1 MIIKKTLNKKFDL
14 VVIGAGSGGLAAAKR
29 AARHGAKVCIVEGDK
44 IGGTC
49 VIRGCVPKK
58 LMVYAANSRKNI
70 LNSKG
75 YGLSSEKLSFDSK
88 VLLKSI
94 KNEVNRLSELH
105 LNALEKLKITTIRGW
120 GRFKNKDHLDIID
133 IDKKSVLDTV
143 NAEKF
148 LISVGGKPIKLN
160 IPGSEFSWS
169 SNEIFELEELPKS
182 ILIIGGGYIA
192 CEFAC
197 IFNNLGINVT
207 QLLRSNNLLNGF
219 DLDLSSS
226 LRETMI
232 SSGITLI
239 FNDELL
245 KIEKKEKKIFDFIL
259 KSGQKCDA
267 ESFLYAIGREPNLDL
282 INIQELD
289 LKMNGKFIEV
299 NEINQTNKSNIFAI
313 GDVIDK
319 PNLTPVAIEQGRVF
333 ADNFYGNLNRSIN
346 YEYIPKA
353 VFSNPE
359 IATVGLTEK
368 EANNMFG
375 EKNIEIFKCKFKPM
389 SNTFKNINSKCLLKL
404 VVNKSNDKVI
414 GCHMFGES
422 SAEIIQMASISLSMG
437 VTKEQF
443 NSTMALHPTISEEYV
458 TMY

>member
-1 MIIKKTLNKKFDL
+1 MNKKFDL
-14 VVIGAGSGGLAAAKR
+14 IVIGAGSGGLAAAKR
-29 AARHGAKVCIVEGDK
+29 ASKHGAKVCIVEGDK

-70 LNSKG
+70 LSSRG
-75 YGLSSEKLSFDSK
+75 YGLTHEKLSFDSK
-88 VLLKSI
+88 FLLKSI
-94 KNEVNRLSELH
+94 RNEVDRLSELH
-105 LNALEKLKITTIRGW
+105 FNSLEKLKIKIFKGW
-120 GRFKNKDHLDIID
+120 GRFKNKNQLDVIAP
-133 IDKKSVLDTV
+133 DKRNVLETIS
-143 NAEKF
+143 AENF

-169 SNEIFELEELPKS
+169 SNEIFELEKLPES

-197 IFNNLGINVT
+197 ILNNLGIHVT

-226 LRETMI
+226 LKETMI
-232 SSGITLI
+232 SSGIKLI
-239 FNDELL
+239 FNNELL
-245 KIEKKEKKIFDFIL
+245 KIEKKDGLFDFIL
-259 KSGQKCDA
+259 KSGQKCNA
-267 ESFLYAIGREPNLDL
+267 ESFLYAIGREPNLDFL
-282 INIQELD
+282 NIQELD
-289 LKMNGKFIEV
+289 LKMTGRFIEV
-299 NEINQTNKSNIFAI
+299 NELNQTNQSNIFAI

-333 ADNFYGNLNRSIN
+333 ADNFYGNLKRSIN

-368 EANNMFG
+368 EANNLYG
-375 EKNIEIFKCKFKPM
+375 EENIEIFKCKFKPM

-422 SAEIIQMASISLSMG
+422 SAEIIQMASISLSVG
-437 VTKEQF
+437 VTKKQF
-443 NSTMALHPTISEEYV
+443 DSTMALHPTISEEYV

>member
-1 MIIKKTLNKKFDL
+1 MNKKFDL

-29 AARHGAKVCIVEGDK
+29 AAKHGAKVCIVEGDK

-70 LNSKG
+70 LTSKG
-75 YGLSSEKLSFDSK
+75 YGLTYEKFSFDSK

-94 KNEVNRLSELH
+94 RNEVDRLSEFH
-105 LNALEKLKITTIRGW
+105 FNALKKLNINIYKGW
-120 GRFKNKDHLDIID
+120 GKFQNKDQLDVIAP
-133 IDKKSVLDTV
+133 DKKTVLNTIT
-143 NAEKF
+143 AEKF

-169 SNEIFELEELPKS
+169 SNEIFELEKLPES

-197 IFNNLGINVT
+197 ILNNLGVHVT

-219 DLDLSSS
+219 DCDLSSS
-226 LRETMI
+226 LKETMT
-232 SSGITLI
+232 SSGVRLI
-239 FNDELL
+239 FDDELI
-245 KIEKKEKKIFDFIL
+245 KIEKKERSFDFIL
-259 KSGQKCDA
+259 KSGNKCNS
-267 ESFLYAIGREPNLDL
+267 ESFLYAIGREPNLDSL
-282 INIQELD
+282 NIQELE

-299 NEINQTNKSNIFAI
+299 NELHQTNQSNIYAI

-319 PNLTPVAIEQGRVF
+319 PNLTPVAVEQGRVF
-333 ADNFYGNLNRSIN
+333 SDNFYGNLKRSIN

-368 EANNMFG
+368 EANNIYG
-375 EKNIEIFKCKFKPM
+375 SENIKIFKCKFKPM

-422 SAEIIQMASISLSMG
+422 SSEIIQMASISISMG
-437 VTKEQF
+437 VTKKQF
-443 NSTMALHPTISEEYV
+443 DSTMALHPTISEEYV

>member
-1 MIIKKTLNKKFDL
+1 MNKNFDL
-14 VVIGAGSGGLAAAKR
+14 IVIGAGSGGLAAAKR
-29 AARHGAKVCIVEGDK
+29 AAKYGAKVCIVEGDK

-58 LMVYAANSRKNI
+58 LMVYASISRKNI
-70 LNSKG
+70 LDSKG
-75 YGLSSEKLSFDSK
+75 YGLTHEKLSFDSK
-88 VLLKSI
+88 FLLKSI
-94 KNEVNRLSELH
+94 RNEVDRLSDLH
-105 LNALEKLKITTIRGW
+105 LNSLEKLKIKIFYGW
-120 GRFKNKDHLDIID
+120 GRFKNKSQLDVFD
-133 IDKKSVLDTV
+133 SDRKNVLETIS
-143 NAEKF
+143 AEKF

-169 SNEIFELEELPKS
+169 SNEIFELEKLPKS

-197 IFNNLGINVT
+197 IFNNLGIQVT

-226 LRETMI
+226 LKETMK
-232 SSGITLI
+232 SSGVRLI

-245 KIEKKEKKIFDFIL
+245 KIVRKEKSFDFIL
-259 KSGQKCDA
+259 KSGRKFND
-267 ESFLYAIGREPNLDL
+267 ESFLYAIGREPNLDSL
-282 INIQELD
+282 NIRELK

-299 NEINQTNKSNIFAI
+299 NKFNQTNQSNIFAI
-313 GDVIDK
+313 GDVIDR

-368 EANNMFG
+368 EANNIYG
-375 EKNIEIFKCKFKPM
+375 DANIKIFKCKFNPM

-404 VVNKSNDKVI
+404 VVNKLNNKVI

-422 SAEIIQMASISLSMG
+422 SAEIIQMVSISLSMG
-437 VTKEQF
+437 VTKKQF
-443 NSTMALHPTISEEYV
+443 DSTMALHPTISEEYV

>member
-29 AARHGAKVCIVEGDK
+29 AAKHGAKVCIVEGDK

-75 YGLSSEKLSFDSK
+75 YGLSHEKLSFDSK

-133 IDKKSVLDTV
+133 LDKKSVLDTIS
-143 NAEKF
+143 AEKF

-169 SNEIFELEELPKS
+169 SNEIFELEKLPES

-197 IFNNLGINVT
+197 IFNNLGIHVT

-226 LRETMI
+226 LKETMT
-232 SSGITLI
+232 SSGIRLI

-245 KIEKKEKKIFDFIL
+245 KIEKKKKIL
-259 KSGQKCDA
+259 
-267 ESFLYAIGREPNLDL
+267 
-282 INIQELD
+282 
-289 LKMNGKFIEV
+289 
-299 NEINQTNKSNIFAI
+299 
-313 GDVIDK
+313 
-319 PNLTPVAIEQGRVF
+319 
-333 ADNFYGNLNRSIN
+333 
-346 YEYIPKA
+346 
-353 VFSNPE
+353 
-359 IATVGLTEK
+359 
-368 EANNMFG
+368 
-375 EKNIEIFKCKFKPM
+375 
-389 SNTFKNINSKCLLKL
+389 
-404 VVNKSNDKVI
+404 
-414 GCHMFGES
+414 
-422 SAEIIQMASISLSMG
+422 
-437 VTKEQF
+437 
-443 NSTMALHPTISEEYV
+443 
-458 TMY
+458 

>member
-1 MIIKKTLNKKFDL
+1 MNKKFDL
-14 VVIGAGSGGLAAAKR
+14 IVIGAGSGGLAAAKR
-29 AARHGAKVCIVEGDK
+29 AAKYGAKVCIIEGDK

-70 LNSKG
+70 LNSNG
-75 YGLSSEKLSFDSK
+75 YGLTHEQLSFNSK
-88 VLLKSI
+88 YLLKSI
-94 KNEVNRLSELH
+94 RNEVDRLSELH
-105 LNALEKLKITTIRGW
+105 LNALEKLNISIFKGW
-120 GRFKNKDHLDIID
+120 GRFKNKNEID
-133 IDKKSVLDTV
+133 VITSDKKNILKTI

-169 SNEIFELEELPKS
+169 SNDIFELEKLPKS

-197 IFNNLGINVT
+197 IFNNLGIHVT

-226 LRETMI
+226 LKETMK
-232 SSGITLI
+232 SSGVRLI
-239 FNDELL
+239 FNDELI
-245 KIEKKEKKIFDFIL
+245 KIQKKEEFFDFIL
-259 KSGQKCDA
+259 NSGQKFNA
-267 ESFLYAIGREPNLDL
+267 ESFLYAIGREPNLDSL
-282 INIQELD
+282 NIQELK

-299 NEINQTNKSNIFAI
+299 NEFNQTNQSNIFAI
-313 GDVIDK
+313 GDVVDR

-333 ADNFYGNLNRSIN
+333 ADNFYGNLKRSIN
-346 YEYIPKA
+346 FEYIPKA

-368 EANNMFG
+368 EANNLYG
-375 EKNIEIFKCKFKPM
+375 SENIKIFKCKFKPM
-389 SNTFKNINSKCLLKL
+389 SDTFKNINSKCLLKL
-404 VVNKSNDKVI
+404 VVNKSNDNVI

-422 SAEIIQMASISLSMG
+422 SAEIIQMASIALSMG
-437 VTKEQF
+437 VTKKQF
-443 NSTMALHPTISEEYV
+443 DSTMALHPTISEEYV

>member
-1 MIIKKTLNKKFDL
+1 MIIKKTLNKNFDL
-14 VVIGAGSGGLAAAKR
+14 IVIGAGSGGLAAAKR
-29 AARHGAKVCIVEGDK
+29 AAKYGANVCIIEGDK

-70 LNSKG
+70 LNSTG
-75 YGLSSEKLSFDSK
+75 YGLTHKQLSFDSK
-88 VLLKSI
+88 FLLKSI
-94 KNEVNRLSELH
+94 RSEVDRLSELH
-105 LNALEKLKITTIRGW
+105 FNALKKLNINIYQGW
-120 GRFKNKDHLDIID
+120 GRFKNKNQLDVIAS
-133 IDKKSVLDTV
+133 DKKSLLKTIS
-143 NAEKF
+143 AENF
-148 LISVGGKPIKLN
+148 LISVGSKPIKLK

-169 SNEIFELEELPKS
+169 SNEIFELEKLPKS

-197 IFNNLGINVT
+197 IFNNLGIQVT

-219 DLDLSSS
+219 DLDLSFS
-226 LRETMI
+226 LKEAME
-232 SSGITLI
+232 SSGIRLI

-245 KIEKKEKKIFDFIL
+245 KIERRDKSFDFIL
-259 KSGQKCDA
+259 KSGQKLNA
-267 ESFLYAIGREPNLDL
+267 ENFLYAIGREPNLDFL
-282 INIQELD
+282 NIQELE
-289 LKMNGKFIEV
+289 LKMNRKFIEV
-299 NEINQTNKSNIFAI
+299 NELNQTNQSNIFAI
-313 GDVIDK
+313 GDVVDR

-333 ADNFYGNLNRSIN
+333 ADNFYGNLKRSIN
-346 YEYIPKA
+346 FEYIPKA

-368 EANNMFG
+368 EANNIYG
-375 EKNIEIFKCKFKPM
+375 DENIKIFKCKFKPM
-389 SNTFKNINSKCLLKL
+389 SDTLKNINSKCLLKL

-422 SAEIIQMASISLSMG
+422 SAEIIQMASIALGMG
-437 VTKEQF
+437 VTKREF
-443 NSTMALHPTISEEYV
+443 DSTMALHPTISEEYV

>member
-1 MIIKKTLNKKFDL
+1 LNKNFDL
-14 VVIGAGSGGLAAAKR
+14 IVIGAGSGGLAAAKR
-29 AARHGAKVCIVEGDK
+29 AAKYGAKVGIIEGDK

-58 LMVYAANSRKNI
+58 LMVYAANARKNI
-70 LNSKG
+70 LNSNG
-75 YGLSSEKLSFDSK
+75 YGLTYEKLCLNSK
-88 VLLKSI
+88 FLLNNI
-94 KNEVNRLSELH
+94 RDEVDRLSELH
-105 LNALEKLKITTIRGW
+105 YNFLNNLDIKIFNGW
-120 GRFKNKDHLDIID
+120 GRFKNKNHIDIISS
-133 IDKKSVLDTV
+133 DKKSLLENISSD
-143 NAEKF
+143 KF
-148 LISVGGKPIKLN
+148 LISVGGKPMKLN

-169 SNEIFELEELPKS
+169 SNEIFELKKLPKS

-197 IFNNLGINVT
+197 IFNNLGIKVT
-207 QLLRSNNLLNGF
+207 QLIRRNNLLNGF

-226 LRETMI
+226 LKESME
-232 SSGITLI
+232 SSGIRLI
-239 FNDELL
+239 FKDELL
-245 KIEKKEKKIFDFIL
+245 SIEKKEKFFDFTL
-259 KSGQKCDA
+259 VSGQKCNA
-267 ESFLYAIGREPNLDL
+267 ENFLYAIGREPNLDL
-282 INIQELD
+282 LNIQELG

-299 NEINQTNKSNIFAI
+299 NKRNQTNLSNIFAI
-313 GDVIDK
+313 GDVIDR

-353 VFSNPE
+353 VFTNPE

-368 EANNMFG
+368 EANNLHG
-375 EKNIEIFKCKFKPM
+375 EENIKIFKCKFKPM

-422 SAEIIQMASISLSMG
+422 SSEIIQMASISLSMG
-437 VTKEQF
+437 VTKKQF
-443 NSTMALHPTISEEYV
+443 DSTMALHPTISEEYV

>member
-1 MIIKKTLNKKFDL
+1 MIIKKTVNKKFDL
-14 VVIGAGSGGLAAAKR
+14 IVIGAGSGGLAAAKR
-29 AARHGAKVCIVEGDK
+29 AAKYGAKVCIIEGDK

-70 LNSKG
+70 LNSNG
-75 YGLSSEKLSFDSK
+75 YGLTHEQLSFNSK
-88 VLLKSI
+88 YLLKSI
-94 KNEVNRLSELH
+94 RNEVDRLSELH
-105 LNALEKLKITTIRGW
+105 LNALEKLNISIFKGW
-120 GRFKNKDHLDIID
+120 GRFKNKNELDVITS
-133 IDKKSVLDTV
+133 DKKNILKTISG
-143 NAEKF
+143 EKF

-169 SNEIFELEELPKS
+169 SNDIFELEKLPKS

-197 IFNNLGINVT
+197 IFNNLGIHVT

-226 LRETMI
+226 LKETMK
-232 SSGITLI
+232 SSGVRLI
-239 FNDELL
+239 FNDELI
-245 KIEKKEKKIFDFIL
+245 KIQKKEEFFDFIL
-259 KSGQKCDA
+259 NSGQKFNA
-267 ESFLYAIGREPNLDL
+267 ESSLYAIGREPNLDSL
-282 INIQELD
+282 NIQELK

-299 NEINQTNKSNIFAI
+299 NEFNQTNQSNIFAI
-313 GDVIDK
+313 GDVVDR

-333 ADNFYGNLNRSIN
+333 ADNFYGNLKRSIN
-346 YEYIPKA
+346 FEYIPKA

-368 EANNMFG
+368 EANNLYG
-375 EKNIEIFKCKFKPM
+375 SENIKIFKCKFKPM
-389 SNTFKNINSKCLLKL
+389 SDTFKNINSKCLLKL

-422 SAEIIQMASISLSMG
+422 SAEIIQMASIALSMG
-437 VTKEQF
+437 VTKKQF
-443 NSTMALHPTISEEYV
+443 DSTMALHPTISEEYV

>member
-1 MIIKKTLNKKFDL
+1 MIIKKTLNKNFDL
-14 VVIGAGSGGLAAAKR
+14 IVIGAGSGGLAAAKR
-29 AARHGAKVCIVEGDK
+29 AAKYGAKVCIVEGDK

-75 YGLSSEKLSFDSK
+75 YGLIHERLSFDSK
-88 VLLKSI
+88 FLLKSI
-94 KNEVNRLSELH
+94 RNEVDRLSELH
-105 LNALEKLKITTIRGW
+105 FDALEKLKINIFRGW
-120 GRFKNKDHLDIID
+120 GRFKNKDQLDIID
-133 IDKKSVLDTV
+133 PDKKSILETIS
-143 NAEKF
+143 AENF
-148 LISVGGKPIKLN
+148 LISVGGKPRKLN

-169 SNEIFELEELPKS
+169 SNEIFELEELPES

-197 IFNNLGINVT
+197 IFKNLGVNVT
-207 QLLRSNNLLNGF
+207 QLLRSNNILNGF
-219 DLDLSSS
+219 DFDLSSS

-232 SSGITLI
+232 SSGVRMI
-239 FNDELL
+239 FNDELF
-245 KIEKKEKKIFDFIL
+245 KIEKNENFFDFTL
-259 KSGQKCDA
+259 KSGQKINA
-267 ESFLYAIGREPNLDL
+267 ESFLYAIGREPNLETL
-282 INIQELD
+282 NIQALG

-299 NEINQTNKSNIFAI
+299 DEINQTNQPNIFAI

-333 ADNFYGNLNRSIN
+333 ADNFYGNLKRSIN
-346 YEYIPKA
+346 FEYIPKA

-368 EANNMFG
+368 EANNLYG
-375 EKNIEIFKCKFKPM
+375 SENIKIFKCKFKPM
-389 SNTFKNINSKCLLKL
+389 SDTFKNINSKCLLKL

-422 SAEIIQMASISLSMG
+422 SAEIIQMASIALSMG
-437 VTKEQF
+437 VTKKQF
-443 NSTMALHPTISEEYV
+443 DETMALHPTISEEYV

>member
-1 MIIKKTLNKKFDL
+1 MNKKFDL
-14 VVIGAGSGGLAAAKR
+14 IVIGAGSGGLAAAKR
-29 AARHGAKVCIVEGDK
+29 AAKHGAKVGIVEGDK

-58 LMVYAANSRKNI
+58 LMVYAANARKNI
-70 LNSKG
+70 LYSNG
-75 YGLSSEKLSFDSK
+75 YGLTHEKLSFDSK
-88 VLLKSI
+88 FLLKSI
-94 KNEVNRLSELH
+94 RNEVDRLSKLH
-105 LNALEKLKITTIRGW
+105 FCALEKMKINIFKGW
-120 GRFKNKDHLDIID
+120 GRFKNKDQLDIIAP
-133 IDKKSVLDTV
+133 DKKSIIETIS
-143 NAEKF
+143 AEKF
-148 LISVGGKPIKLN
+148 LISVGGKPINLN
-160 IPGSEFSWS
+160 IPGSEFSFS
-169 SNEIFELEELPKS
+169 SNEIFELEKLPES

-197 IFNNLGINVT
+197 IFNNLGIQVT

-226 LRETMI
+226 LKETMK
-232 SSGITLI
+232 SSGVRLI
-239 FNDELL
+239 FNDELI
-245 KIEKKEKKIFDFIL
+245 KIQKKEEFFDFIL
-259 KSGQKCDA
+259 NSGQKFNA
-267 ESFLYAIGREPNLDL
+267 ESFLYAIGREPNLDSL
-282 INIQELD
+282 NIQELK

-299 NEINQTNKSNIFAI
+299 NELNQTNNSNIFAI
-313 GDVIDK
+313 GDVTDK

-333 ADNFYGNLNRSIN
+333 ADNFYANLKRSIN

-368 EANNMFG
+368 EANNIYG
-375 EKNIEIFKCKFKPM
+375 DENIKIFKCKFKPM

-404 VVNKSNDKVI
+404 VVNKSNDKVL

-422 SAEIIQMASISLSMG
+422 SAEIIQMASISISMG
-437 VTKEQF
+437 VTKKQF
-443 NSTMALHPTISEEYV
+443 DSTMALHPTISEEYV